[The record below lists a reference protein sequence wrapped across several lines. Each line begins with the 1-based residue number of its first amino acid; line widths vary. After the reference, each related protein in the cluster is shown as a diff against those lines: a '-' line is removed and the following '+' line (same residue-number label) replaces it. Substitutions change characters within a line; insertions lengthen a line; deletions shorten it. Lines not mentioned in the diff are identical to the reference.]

1 MGKVY
6 IQLANPQE
14 AVRIFEEALDL
25 SKRCGTQLDPTC
37 SFEGE
42 YTCTC
47 LIVPVQLDLIK
58 YRV

>member
-6 IQLANPQE
+6 MQLANHQE

-25 SKRCGTQLDPTC
+25 SKRCGTQLDPKLC
-37 SFEGE
+37 FEGE
-42 YTCTC
+42 YTCVKTI
-47 LIVPVQLDLIK
+47 LFNK